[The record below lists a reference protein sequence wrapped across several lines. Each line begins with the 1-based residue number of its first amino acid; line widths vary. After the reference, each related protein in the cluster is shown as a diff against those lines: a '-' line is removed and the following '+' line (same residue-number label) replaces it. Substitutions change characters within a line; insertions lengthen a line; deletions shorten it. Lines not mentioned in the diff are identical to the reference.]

1 MISVDHTGYEAM
13 YAKFSSALMTGTLV
27 LPTVSL
33 AAQLA

>member
-1 MISVDHTGYEAM
+1 MLKILIVVA
-13 YAKFSSALMTGTLV
+13 ALLLTGTLV

>member
-1 MISVDHTGYEAM
+1 MLKTLIVVA
-13 YAKFSSALMTGTLV
+13 ALLMTGTLV